1 MAFDIINWYKNAIN
15 FIKDVRMELLNVTWP
30 TRKDTALSTVVVVI
44 AVFITALFL
53 WLVDMIILWIV
64 SLISPS

>member
-1 MAFDIINWYKNAIN
+1 MAIDIIKWYRNAIN
-15 FIKDVRMELLNVTWP
+15 FIRDVRIELGNVSWP
-30 TRKDTALSTVVVVI
+30 TRKDTAVSTVVVVI

-53 WLVDMIILWIV
+53 WLVDMVIIWVV

>member
-1 MAFDIINWYKNAIN
+1 MAMDIINWYKNAIN

-30 TRKDTALSTVVVVI
+30 TRKDTALSTVIVLI

-64 SLISPS
+64 SLVSPS